1 MSLMNSI
8 LQSFDIRGQIDQTL
22 AEGLNAEAGLL
33 DEALTETIAEQTA
46 ALTSSGPAEQN
57 LMAGNFFDYDY
68 QQSKYL
74 TSQVQTL
81 HVASQLQTTQQSQ
94 AYCLLERFGGLK
106 ASGTF
111 SGGAYGPDEAGSG
124 TSKDDIEEAL
134 QGDVDQRIIDDSQ
147 EDFEQRQAAEEAQA
161 QAAVDGAAQD
171 AAVEATGQAV
181 VATDAEVA
189 ADQQDAAPQA
199 QATTEPAA
207 DAAPQ
212 ALVHA
217 NAAHPSIDVIV

>member
-1 MSLMNSI
+1 MSVGGVTMSLMNSI

-22 AEGLNAEAGLL
+22 AEGLTAEAGLL
-33 DEALTETIAEQTA
+33 DETLTETIAEQTA

-74 TSQVQTL
+74 TAKVESLSLTCKME
-81 HVASQLQTTQQSQ
+81 SLQKNRIISM
-94 AYCLLERFGGLK
+94 LDPFGGLCV
-106 ASGTF
+106 SGT
-111 SGGAYGPDEAGSG
+111 YGSG
-124 TSKDDIEEAL
+124 LGKSEYEVEEPLRDNADQQIIEDA
-134 QGDVDQRIIDDSQ
+134 Q
-147 EDFEQRQAAEEAQA
+147 EDFEKRQAAEEAQA

-189 ADQQDAAPQA
+189 ADQQSAEPQA

-212 ALVHA
+212 ASA
-217 NAAHPSIDVIV
+217 DAGAAHPSIDVIV

>member
-1 MSLMNSI
+1 MSVGGVTMSLMNSI
-8 LQSFDIRGQIDQTL
+8 LRSFDIRGQIDQTL
-22 AEGLNAEAGLL
+22 TEGLNAEAGLL
-33 DEALTETIAEQTA
+33 DETLTETIAEQTA
-46 ALTSSGPAEQN
+46 APAASGSAQRN
-57 LMAGNFFDYDY
+57 LMADNFFDYDY

-106 ASGTF
+106 GSGTF

-134 QGDVDQRIIDDSQ
+134 QGDADQRIIEDAQ
-147 EDFEQRQAAEEAQA
+147 EDFEQRQTAQEAQS
-161 QAAVDGAAQD
+161 QEAVVGAAQN

-181 VATDAEVA
+181 AAAEAEPA
-189 ADQQDAAPQA
+189 ADQRNAASQA

-207 DAAPQ
+207 DAS
-212 ALVHA
+212 
-217 NAAHPSIDVIV
+217 AAQPSIDVIV